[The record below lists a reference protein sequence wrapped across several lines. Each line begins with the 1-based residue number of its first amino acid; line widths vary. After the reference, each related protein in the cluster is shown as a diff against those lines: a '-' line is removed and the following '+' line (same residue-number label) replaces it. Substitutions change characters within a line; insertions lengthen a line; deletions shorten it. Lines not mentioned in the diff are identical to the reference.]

1 MKIKQNSVDISKY
14 ITSVTWSGSSEQVSR
29 ELSFNI
35 ANNPTDSAFKS
46 PTPMLGDIISF
57 YEGKRL
63 FVGIVTGRSKS
74 TELGDVTVDSKDF
87 MHYLIRDK
95 YTGTFKNTTAEKVTD
110 KICRYFD
117 IKKKNIAQTKIHIK
131 KLFAESEG
139 AYNVIVKAYNKASIK
154 NGKYYMPIMEGTKL
168 SVIEKW
174 QPSGVVL
181 EVGNIENA
189 EYNENSDEMVNQVA
203 IYSEKGKKIGIIKNN
218 QSINKYGLYQ
228 ETYTKEKGVNAKKAA
243 EKLYKRTTK
252 EATITALGDIR
263 AIAGRSI
270 KIKNKATGL
279 SGTYY
284 ITSDSHTFEN
294 GIHKMQLNI
303 EFRKTRESI

>member
-46 PTPMLGDIISF
+46 PTPVLGDIISF

-63 FVGIVTGRSKS
+63 FVGIVTGRSKR

-95 YTGTFKNTTAEKVTD
+95 YSGTFKNTTAEKITE
-110 KICRYFD
+110 KICRD
-117 IKKKNIAQTKIHIK
+117 MGISTKNIERTKIHIK
-131 KLFAESEG
+131 KLLADSEE
-139 AYNVIVKAYNKASIK
+139 AYSVIVKAYNKASQK
-154 NGKYYMPIMEGTKL
+154 NCKYYMPIMDGTKL

-174 QPSGVVL
+174 KPSGVTL
-181 EVGNIENA
+181 EKGNIETA

-203 IYSEKGKKIGIIKNN
+203 IYSEKGKKIGIIKDN

-228 ETYTKEKGVNAKKAA
+228 ETYTKEKGIKKKAA
-243 EKLYKRTTK
+243 EKLYKGTTK

-263 AIAGRSI
+263 AIAGRSL

-303 EFRKTRESI
+303 EFRKTRESV

>member
-14 ITSVTWSGSSEQVSR
+14 TTSVTWSGSSEQVSR

-46 PTPMLGDIISF
+46 PTLVLGDIISF

-95 YTGTFKNTTAEKVTD
+95 YTGTFKNTNAEKITD
-110 KICRYFD
+110 KICKYFG
-117 IKKKNIAQTKIHIK
+117 IKTKKITQTKIHIK
-131 KLFAESEG
+131 KLLADSEE

-154 NGKYYMPIMEGTKL
+154 NGKFYMPIMEGTKL
-168 SVIEKW
+168 SVVEKW

-203 IYSEKGKKIGIIKNN
+203 IYSEKGKKIGIIKDN
-218 QSINKYGLYQ
+218 QSINRYGLYQ
-228 ETYTKEKGVNAKKAA
+228 ETYTKEKGINAKNAA
-243 EKLYKRTTK
+243 KKLYKGTTK

-303 EFRKTRESI
+303 EFRKTRESV

>member
-1 MKIKQNSVDISKY
+1 MKIKQNQVDISKY

-46 PTPMLGDIISF
+46 PTPVLGDIISF

-95 YTGTFKNTTAEKVTD
+95 YSGTFKNTTAEKITE
-110 KICRYFD
+110 KICRD
-117 IKKKNIAQTKIHIK
+117 MGISTKNIERTKIHIK
-131 KLFAESEG
+131 KLLADSEE
-139 AYNVIVKAYNKASIK
+139 AYSVIVKAYNKASQK
-154 NGKYYMPIMEGTKL
+154 NGKFYMPIMDGTKL

-174 QPSGVVL
+174 KPSGVTL
-181 EVGNIENA
+181 ETGNIETA

-203 IYSEKGKKIGIIKNN
+203 IYNEKGKKIGIIKDKN
-218 QSINKYGLYQ
+218 SIDRYGMYQ
-228 ETYTKEKGVNAKKAA
+228 EIYTKEKGVNAKKAA
-243 EKLYKRTTK
+243 EKLYKGRTK
-252 EATITALGDIR
+252 EASITALGDIR
-263 AIAGRSI
+263 AMAGRSI

-303 EFRKTRESI
+303 EFKKTRESV